1 MNIRKLFIA
10 VSNKH
15 DLYYRIVLITF
26 AILIITAFLP
36 QKIRFKYE
44 FKQGSVWHYDDLKA
58 PFDFPIIKSSKE
70 IDHEKEVIRNES
82 ILILNND
89 TLAVNRA
96 LLDFEAIYKG
106 GNSKESITAISIIR
120 VIYEQGIVEL
130 PRNFVSSLNQEL
142 WIVRGHSKSPT
153 VSSAHIQT
161 NQLAAV
167 VENYLVKN
175 GMQANTNLLS
185 AIVEASK
192 PNLVYDDHLTELFRK
207 ERIDNIVSSRG
218 LIPQGTTIIERG
230 RIIGPREFEILNSL
244 KLSFRGDEAEI
255 RASRPWLYT
264 GYLMLVFTATM
275 VLIAFLWLLRK
286 DIILDSRKISL
297 LFLMIVFTCII
308 FSFFCDSTRLNSMM
322 VPLCILPLVVR
333 AFFDTRTALFT
344 HVLTILILG
353 TIAPDGFDFVFM
365 QIIAGMVSIFS
376 IVNMRKRSQL
386 FIAVGLI
393 FVAYFICYLGL
404 SILDEGSIVKVN
416 YSNTVWL
423 LGNCLLTLLSYPLIF
438 FIEKTFGVTSDF
450 TLMELTDFNSELL
463 RELAIKAPGTF
474 QHSMQVANLAESAIY
489 RIGGN
494 SLLVRVGALYHD
506 IGKMEMPMYFIENQT
521 TQVNPHDE
529 LSFEESASII
539 ISHVKRGIELSR
551 KYKLPDM
558 IIDFIRT
565 HHGTMVVQYFY
576 QSFIKSFPEEIA
588 DEADFRYPGPKPFS
602 KETAVLM
609 MADSVEASARSLEV
623 HDASS
628 IDKLVEKI
636 INHQIECGQFENCDI
651 TYRDITAIK
660 KIFKKM
666 LSSIYH
672 VRIAYPSSN

>member
-1 MNIRKLFIA
+1 
-10 VSNKH
+10 V
-15 DLYYRIVLITF
+15 
-26 AILIITAFLP
+26 
-36 QKIRFKYE
+36 
-44 FKQGSVWHYDDLKA
+44 
-58 PFDFPIIKSSKE
+58 
-70 IDHEKEVIRNES
+70 
-82 ILILNND
+82 
-89 TLAVNRA
+89 
-96 LLDFEAIYKG
+96 
-106 GNSKESITAISIIR
+106 
-120 VIYEQGIVEL
+120 
-130 PRNFVSSLNQEL
+130 
-142 WIVRGHSKSPT
+142 
-153 VSSAHIQT
+153 
-161 NQLAAV
+161 
-167 VENYLVKN
+167 
-175 GMQANTNLLS
+175 
-185 AIVEASK
+185 
-192 PNLVYDDHLTELFRK
+192 
-207 ERIDNIVSSRG
+207 
-218 LIPQGTTIIERG
+218 
-230 RIIGPREFEILNSL
+230 IGPREYEMLNSL
-244 KLSFRGDEAEI
+244 KLSFRGDEANI
-255 RASRPWLYT
+255 AAARPWLYT
-264 GYLMLVFTATM
+264 GYLMLVFTAIM

-386 FIAVGLI
+386 FLAVGLI
-393 FVAYFICYLGL
+393 FVAYFICFLGL
-404 SILDEGSIVKVN
+404 SILDEGSLVKVN
-416 YSNTVWL
+416 YSNTIWL

-489 RIGGN
+489 KIGGN

-506 IGKMEMPMYFIENQT
+506 VGKMEMPMYFIENQT

-609 MADSVEASARSLEV
+609 MADSVEASARSLEI
-623 HDASS
+623 HDANS

-666 LSSIYH
+666 LGSIYH

>member
-1 MNIRKLFIA
+1 M
-10 VSNKH
+10 
-15 DLYYRIVLITF
+15 
-26 AILIITAFLP
+26 P
-36 QKIRFKYE
+36 KIK
-44 FKQGSVWHYDDLKA
+44 
-58 PFDFPIIKSSKE
+58 
-70 IDHEKEVIRNES
+70 
-82 ILILNND
+82 
-89 TLAVNRA
+89 
-96 LLDFEAIYKG
+96 
-106 GNSKESITAISIIR
+106 
-120 VIYEQGIVEL
+120 L

-218 LIPQGTTIIERG
+218 LISQGTTIIERG

-308 FSFFCDSTRLNSMM
+308 FSFFCDSTRLNSML

-386 FIAVGLI
+386 FLAVGLI

-438 FIEKTFGVTSDF
+438 FIEKFINSNYHNNEGI
-450 TLMELTDFNSELL
+450 MKFN
-463 RELAIKAPGTF
+463 
-474 QHSMQVANLAESAIY
+474 
-489 RIGGN
+489 
-494 SLLVRVGALYHD
+494 D
-506 IGKMEMPMYFIENQT
+506 IDIM
-521 TQVNPHDE
+521 
-529 LSFEESASII
+529 S
-539 ISHVKRGIELSR
+539 
-551 KYKLPDM
+551 
-558 IIDFIRT
+558 
-565 HHGTMVVQYFY
+565 
-576 QSFIKSFPEEIA
+576 
-588 DEADFRYPGPKPFS
+588 S
-602 KETAVLM
+602 K
-609 MADSVEASARSLEV
+609 
-623 HDASS
+623 
-628 IDKLVEKI
+628 
-636 INHQIECGQFENCDI
+636 
-651 TYRDITAIK
+651 
-660 KIFKKM
+660 KKM
-666 LSSIYH
+666 
-672 VRIAYPSSN
+672 